1 MKTGKK
7 PPPGGLWAEEK
18 RKAADCA
25 RLTVLT
31 HAFNVCYTRL
41 TLGWTNIDQINGS
54 AVNSALL
61 PPWPPLSKHD
71 PYNVNVCVSLW
82 KWILRLTHC
91 MFWLPP
97 PPRCQR
103 RFHWRWFRWLI
114 PNWIL
119 GCVRTAHFQF
129 SRPFFLSQMFQ
140 SIWIS
145 AKYGACTLRADLN
158 T

>member
-61 PPWPPLSKHD
+61 PPWAPLSQNTTHITSMC
-71 PYNVNVCVSLW
+71 VCHFENGFFAWHTVCFDS
-82 KWILRLTHC
+82 
-91 MFWLPP
+91 

-129 SRPFFLSQMFQ
+129 SRPFFFIQMFE